1 MVFKLPVAT
10 KSVSSTFSP
19 SLSDKRAGFTLIELL
34 VVIAI
39 IAILAAIL
47 FPVFAQAREKARQVA
62 CMSNEK
68 QIGTA
73 VLMYLQDYD
82 ETYPAIDLDVTSAAN
97 APILPLPD
105 GRKYQGLMGWALQY
119 FPYIKSKDVFVC
131 PNDDQSTAYWVDN
144 GSANPYVGTYNKP
157 IPMSY
162 GINESM
168 IFMGTSTGGGFK
180 NFSALSLAQVDF
192 PANTYYIGDV
202 NPNQAPTFG
211 QGIQDPYQ
219 HSTFNRLRFAKPCG
233 NQQIPADGKNA
244 GTFRLLATATVPDSC
259 TRHNGGNTVIYADGH
274 AKYIKW
280 SQYLSY
286 RAGFNATEGG
296 GSRTAD

>member
-1 MVFKLPVAT
+1 MMVFIQAI
-10 KSVSSTFSP
+10 SVQTDRPASSTTASRRN
-19 SLSDKRAGFTLIELL
+19 SAFTLIELL

-73 VLMYLQDYD
+73 VMMYLQDYD
-82 ETYPAIDLDVTSAAN
+82 ETYPAIDLDLSSAVP
-97 APILPLPD
+97 PILPLPD
-105 GRKYQGLMGWALQY
+105 GRSYQGLMGWALQY
-119 FPYIKSKDVFVC
+119 YPYIKSTGVFVC
-131 PNDDQSTAYWVDN
+131 PNDDLSREYYFDN
-144 GSANPYVGTYNKP
+144 GTANPYVGKYNKP

-168 IFMGTSTGGGFK
+168 IFFGSTSANGGGF
-180 NFSALSLAQVDF
+180 NNSTAITMADVTYPSS
-192 PANTYYIGDV
+192 TYYIGDV
-202 NPNQAPTFG
+202 NPYQAPTFG
-211 QGIQDPYQ
+211 QGNQDPII

-233 NQQIPADGKNA
+233 TRQTPADGKNG
-244 GTFRLLATATVPDSC
+244 GTFRLFVTTTDPDAC
-259 TRHNGGNTVIYADGH
+259 TRHNGGNTIIYADGH

-280 SQYLSY
+280 NQYLAS
-286 RAGFNATEGG
+286 RANFR
-296 GSRTAD
+296 RTQE

>member
-1 MVFKLPVAT
+1 MMVFTQISSVKTGRP
-10 KSVSSTFSP
+10 VSSTTLPRRTS
-19 SLSDKRAGFTLIELL
+19 AFTLIELL

-73 VLMYLQDYD
+73 VMMYIQDYD
-82 ETYPAIDLDVTSAAN
+82 ETYPAIDLDLSAATP
-97 APILPLPD
+97 PILPLPD

-119 FPYIKSKDVFVC
+119 YPYIKSTQVFVC
-131 PNDDQSTAYWVDN
+131 PNDDLSTEHYYDN
-144 GSANPYVGTYNKP
+144 GTANPYIGKYNKP
-157 IPMSY
+157 VPMSY

-168 IFMGTSTGGGFK
+168 IFYGSTTGGGFK
-180 NFSALSLAQVDF
+180 NYTALSLAQVDY
-192 PANTYYIGDV
+192 PSSTYYIGDV
-202 NPNQAPTFG
+202 NPYQAPTFG
-211 QGIQDPYQ
+211 QGDQDPYK

-233 NQQIPADGKNA
+233 TQQTPRDGKNA
-244 GTFRLLATATVPDSC
+244 GTFRLIVNTPSPDAC
-259 TRHNGGNTVIYADGH
+259 TRHNGGNTIIYADGH

-280 SQYLSY
+280 SQYQSY
-286 RAGFNATEGG
+286 RAGFNSTDGG
-296 GSRTAD
+296 GKRTKE